1 MVTRISRTVVGSNVI
16 SADSIANNT
25 LVARHISNS
34 AIEARHLGST
44 ANTSIV
50 QANVDAVETR
60 LTANIDVVSSNTSGI
75 ETRLNAN
82 LDIVQNNVDAIIDG
96 VAFTG
101 DVSIAS
107 SLGIDNTAPISTSI
121 TLGSPA
127 NVIINYS
134 PVTNHGNVL
143 IGQGDLGVG
152 ATAFSLDV
160 RGGAN
165 VASLAVA
172 GLTASR
178 ALQTNASK
186 ELESSS
192 VTTTELGFVSGVSSA
207 IQTQLD
213 SKAALSG
220 ATFTG
225 QVNMGDDLVITGNLV
240 VNGDTVT
247 ANSVN
252 LLVEDRII
260 MVSNSTTGTPSQDA
274 GLFINR
280 GNQGNAAFVYDESRT
295 AFALYDTQDPH
306 TNTAISFVTRGN
318 LEIGTANVFGAA
330 NTGALTSTGVTVSG
344 LTASRALQTNA
355 SKDLESSSVT
365 STELGRLSG
374 VIGDV
379 QTQLNN
385 KDTSA
390 NVNSVQSNVN
400 IVQDNVAAVDTR
412 AAANVLVAAAN
423 DFATYTR
430 LNANINVVQDN
441 VAAFAGTTLSPG
453 ANTITS
459 VSGANAYGIGSAVTV
474 TARIRVAVAGVVQ
487 SPTTDFIIP
496 SAGVMQLTEVDSNI
510 PAGLPILINYW
521 D

>member
-60 LTANIDVVSSNTSGI
+60 LTANIDIVSANTSGL
-75 ETRLNAN
+75 ETRLNSN
-82 LDIVQNNVDAIIDG
+82 IDVVQLNVEAIIDG
-96 VAFTG
+96 VDFTG
-101 DVSIAS
+101 DVSIPTR
-107 SLGIDNTAPISTSI
+107 LGIGNTAPIITSI

-127 NVIINYS
+127 NVVLNYS
-134 PVTNHGNVL
+134 PLAGGNVL
-143 IGQGDLGVG
+143 IGQGDLGDASTG
-152 ATAFSLDV
+152 FSLDV

-192 VTTTELGFVSGVSSA
+192 VTTTELGYVSGVSSA
-207 IQTQLD
+207 IQAQID

-220 ATFTG
+220 ATFAG

-247 ANSVN
+247 ANSIN

-355 SKDLESSSVT
+355 SKDLESSSIT
-365 STELGRLSG
+365 STELGRLTG

-400 IVQDNVAAVDTR
+400 IVQDNVAATDSR

-441 VAAFAGTTLSPG
+441 VIALAGTTLTPAS
-453 ANTITS
+453 NTITS
-459 VSGANAYGIGSAVTV
+459 VAGANAYGIGAAITGI
-474 TARIRVAVAGVVQ
+474 ARIRVAVAGVVQ
-487 SPTTDFIIP
+487 YPTTDYIIA
-496 SAGVMQLTEVDSNI
+496 SAGVMQFTEVDSNI